1 MEEYYLEQ
9 ERLYY
14 IFDKQTDT
22 IHSTFVLNMPGPVAE
37 MMEAKFKADA
47 IVDLA
52 QLSLAQLY
60 QISMELIQSH
70 CRSQDLRRHMKQI
83 EKSSLQKFCHY
94 AKQCKSKKKLPAKLL
109 QMIQHEDFDDDIYTW
124 SDSPLGA
131 VYTLDKYPLSD
142 TEDTDSTTCTD
153 SNSGNDDLVLAVHD
167 PLLAKLAM
175 QPSSLFWPHIKI
187 ILNPSEDTQV
197 ALTALIDTGAMCSF
211 IREACVPNN
220 FYVPTKVSFG
230 SASGRDFY
238 SKKIT
243 RPIEIQPFMIR
254 HGFFAF
260 DYSGED
266 ILLGT
271 DFLSLVA
278 PILPYQPYS

>member
-1 MEEYYLEQ
+1 
-9 ERLYY
+9 
-14 IFDKQTDT
+14 
-22 IHSTFVLNMPGPVAE
+22 
-37 MMEAKFKADA
+37 
-47 IVDLA
+47 
-52 QLSLAQLY
+52 
-60 QISMELIQSH
+60 
-70 CRSQDLRRHMKQI
+70 
-83 EKSSLQKFCHY
+83 
-94 AKQCKSKKKLPAKLL
+94 
-109 QMIQHEDFDDDIYTW
+109 MIQQDDFDDEIYTW

-131 VYTLDKYPLSD
+131 VFTLDEYPDS
-142 TEDTDSTTCTD
+142 TSEETNSTTSTNTDSENAD
-153 SNSGNDDLVLAVHD
+153 FIMAVHD
-167 PLLAKLAM
+167 PLQIKLAM
-175 QPSSLFWPHIKI
+175 QPSSLFRPHIKI
-187 ILNPSEDTQV
+187 ILNPTEDTQV

-211 IREACVPNN
+211 IREACVPKS

-230 SASGRDFY
+230 STSGRDFY

-278 PILPYQPYS
+278 PFAFFPEGFSYTIRNPLDGTSHFFQVPWVEKQYIFG